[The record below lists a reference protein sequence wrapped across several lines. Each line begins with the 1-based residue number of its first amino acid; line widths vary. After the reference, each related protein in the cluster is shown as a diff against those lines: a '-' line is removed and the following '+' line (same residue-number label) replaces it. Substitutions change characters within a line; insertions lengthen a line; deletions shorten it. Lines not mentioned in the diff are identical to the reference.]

1 MTFKRYPSD
10 MKVLI
15 ADDEPYARDRLRR
28 LMNGLSGYQLLDE
41 QAANGRQALELCVR
55 LQPDILLLD
64 IQMPLLDG
72 LEVAAALNRHP
83 DPPAII
89 FCTAHDEFALPAFA
103 VNALGYLVKPVRKEA
118 LQQALE
124 RATRMQRPAAGGN
137 DETAAQSPGRT
148 HISARTHKGIEC
160 IALEDIFYFQAE
172 DKYVIIHHATGE
184 TLIDESLKA
193 LESEFPELLIRIHR
207 STLVNQAC
215 IERLERDDG
224 QQWLYLKNR
233 PEPLAVSRRHAS
245 RVRELMLRL

>member
-1 MTFKRYPSD
+1 

-15 ADDEPYARDRLRR
+15 ADDEPPARDRLSR
-28 LMNGLSGYQLLDE
+28 LMAGLSGYLLLDE
-41 QAANGRQALELCVR
+41 QAADGRQALELCAR

-72 LEVAAALNRHP
+72 LEVAAVLNRQP

-124 RATRMQRPAAGGN
+124 RAARMQRPAAGDN
-137 DETAAQSPGRT
+137 DEASAQSPGRT

-160 IALEDIFYFQAE
+160 IALDDIFYFQAE
-172 DKYVIIHHATGE
+172 DKYVIIHHANGE
-184 TLIDESLKA
+184 TLIDEPLKD
-193 LESEFPELLIRIHR
+193 LESEFSGLLIRIHR

-233 PEPLAVSRRHAS
+233 SEPLAVSRRHVS
-245 RVRELMLRL
+245 RVRELMHRL

>member
-1 MTFKRYPSD
+1 MMYKRNPSD

-15 ADDEPYARDRLRR
+15 ADDEPRARDRLSR
-28 LMNGLSGYQLLDE
+28 LVTELRDYQLLEE
-41 QAANGRQALELCVR
+41 QAANGQQTLELCAR

-72 LEVAAALNRHP
+72 LEVAAALNQQP
-83 DPPAII
+83 APPAII

-124 RATRMQRPAAGGN
+124 RASRMQGKTAGHEAEDQPA
-137 DETAAQSPGRT
+137 GRT

-160 IALEDIFYFQAE
+160 IALEDILYFQAE
-172 DKYVIIHHATGE
+172 DKYVIIHHLNGE

-193 LESEFPELLIRIHR
+193 LEGEFPELLLRIHR
-207 STLVNQAC
+207 STLVNQAY
-215 IERLERDDG
+215 IERLERTNG
-224 QQWLYLKNR
+224 QQVLYLKNR
-233 PEPLAVSRRHAS
+233 PDPLAVSRRHVS
-245 RVRELMLRL
+245 RVRELMLHL